1 MHLRAPAAA
10 FLAPV
15 ALLLLAAPA
24 PAAPPISLPGLS
36 QPTMSVMGPL
46 VHVQGRD
53 DRGFRERYA
62 RMAPE
67 QRQRYDALQYEI
79 DQLRQRRDR
88 EMREGDRREGRD
100 IGERIERLR
109 GEQARL
115 LEGED
120 FRAREWQERY
130 ARLDPPRRQ
139 RFDGLQYEIEQLQR
153 REQREARE
161 GDRPEVREMRAR
173 IGELRNEQARMLG
186 LN

>member
-1 MHLRAPAAA
+1 MHLRAAAAA

-15 ALLLLAAPA
+15 GLLLLASPA
-24 PAAPPISLPGLS
+24 PAAPPISASGVS
-36 QPTMSVMGPL
+36 QPGISRVGPL
-46 VHVQGRD
+46 VLVQDRD

-67 QRQRYDALQYEI
+67 QRQRFDGLQYEI

-88 EMREGDRREGRD
+88 EMREGDRREGHE
-100 IGERIERLR
+100 IEERIERLR
-109 GEQARL
+109 AEQARL

-173 IGELRNEQARMLG
+173 IAELRNEQARILG